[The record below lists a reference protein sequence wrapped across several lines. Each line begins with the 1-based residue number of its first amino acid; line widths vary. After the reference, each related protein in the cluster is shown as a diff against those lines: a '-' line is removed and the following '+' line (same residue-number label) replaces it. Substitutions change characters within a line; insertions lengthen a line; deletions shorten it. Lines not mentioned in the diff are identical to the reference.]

1 MIGFFFILAIIVL
14 GIYGIY
20 KLISGIGK
28 GVSRPPVTYKSNS
41 DYYKVNVEFP
51 HPEKTNDYRFFK
63 FVESTSKEILEPL
76 LPQIKRQGM
85 YLKTDFEAAIKQKIT
100 TGEFKN
106 PIDFK
111 EHFGTD
117 FDLIGIQFLKGTDK
131 LLSAFQIG
139 VCFIKDENIADED
152 KFYFKPPANVW
163 NTKKFQKTLDLF
175 DIDPQFLENYTFNI
189 VWDTFELK
197 DYFNTNLIAL
207 WDEESEIMEKV
218 LKFNDIKDYNIK
230 FIKIKEIAQNNNL
243 PTSIDSLLKHFKSSL
258 TINSDLSLIC
268 SSLAIDLKDS
278 GIDIEKYSHC
288 LNPNSVSTNK
298 PKLISK
304 QNVLADFI
312 AIDVETAQGAR
323 WSVCQIGIVIV
334 EKSEIKQSLLYFIR
348 PPDNKYLKGNI
359 QVHGITPE
367 KTLNEPTFPQVWEKI
382 RPLIEDKMIVAH
394 NAAFDIDCLVQTL
407 NYYKLEIPNFEA
419 DCTFKRTGQKLE
431 DLCAAYNIDLTNHHN
446 AEFDALACANIYINL
461 INGLEPNYSSKAKA
475 TPKVKTKTV
484 FDLDGHEKIQGTLL
498 KPDLENADQNSPF
511 YGKKVV
517 FTGVLRNIERQSAA
531 AIVQNLGADIDT
543 GISKKTDFVIMGSD
557 PGPSKM
563 NKIVQYN
570 NEGSNIKIIYETE
583 FLKMI
588 N

>member
-1 MIGFFFILAIIVL
+1 MIEFLFILAIIVL
-14 GIYGIY
+14 IIYGIY

-28 GVSRPPVTYKSNS
+28 SESQSPATYKSNS

-63 FVESTSKEILEPL
+63 FVESTSKVILEPL

-85 YLKTDFEAAIKQKIT
+85 YLKPEFEAAIKQKIS

-111 EHFGTD
+111 EHFGTN

-139 VCFIKDENIADED
+139 VCYIKDENIADED
-152 KFYFKPPANVW
+152 KFYFKPPENVW
-163 NTKKFQKTLDLF
+163 NTKRFQKTLDLF
-175 DIDPQFLENYTFNI
+175 DVDPQFIENYTFKI
-189 VWDTFELK
+189 VWETFELK
-197 DYFNTNLIAL
+197 DYFNANVIAL
-207 WDEESEIMEKV
+207 WDEESEILEKV
-218 LKFNDIKDYNIK
+218 LKFNDIKDYNIRL
-230 FIKIKEIAQNNNL
+230 IKIKEIAEDNNL

-258 TINSDLSLIC
+258 TNNSDLSLIC

-278 GIDIEKYSHC
+278 GVDLAKYTHC
-288 LNPNSVSTNK
+288 LNPQSYSIDK

-312 AIDVETAQGAR
+312 AIDVETAQGSR
-323 WSVCQIGIVIV
+323 WSICQIGLIIV
-334 EKSEIKQSLLYFIR
+334 EKSEIKQSISYLIQ

-359 QVHGITPE
+359 KVHGITPD

-382 RPLIEDKMIVAH
+382 KPLIEDKMIVAH

-407 NYYKLEIPNFEA
+407 NYYKLEIPNFEV
-419 DCTFKRTGQKLE
+419 DCTFKRTGQRLE

-446 AEFDALACANIYINL
+446 AEFDAFACANIYLNL
-461 INGLEPNYSSKAKA
+461 INGIEPNYSQKDKYK
-475 TPKVKTKTV
+475 PKIKVKTE

-498 KPDLENADQNSPF
+498 KPDLENADENSPF

-517 FTGVLRNIERQSAA
+517 FTGVLHNIERHSAA
-531 AIVQNLGADIDT
+531 AIVQNMGADVDT
-543 GISKKTDFVIMGSD
+543 EISKKTDFVIMGTD
-557 PGPSKM
+557 PGPSKL